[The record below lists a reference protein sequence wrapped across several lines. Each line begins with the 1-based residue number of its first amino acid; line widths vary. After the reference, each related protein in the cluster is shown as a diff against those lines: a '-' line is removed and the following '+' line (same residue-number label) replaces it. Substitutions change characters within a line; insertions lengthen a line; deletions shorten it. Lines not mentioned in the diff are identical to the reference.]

1 MSRTALVTGEAG
13 GLGRAIVARLTEDG
27 HRVVTLDL
35 AGDCDIVADLRDE
48 VPDLDGID
56 VDICISN
63 AAVVDTIAPAHAMSG
78 EQWSRDIDVNL
89 TGAFRAVQA
98 CLPGMLDRG
107 WGRIVVVASA
117 AAQLG
122 LAGQVA
128 YSASKAGLLG
138 MVKTLAVEGVGRGIT
153 ANAVLPGLI
162 ATPKVLGMPDA
173 VLKRVIDELPMRR
186 AAEPAEVASLVG
198 YLATEQAAYI
208 TGQDVRID
216 GGLGLQHAT
225 LGSTR

>member
-1 MSRTALVTGEAG
+1 MTRTALVTGAAG
-13 GLGRAIVARLTEDG
+13 GLGRALVARLAADG
-27 HRVVTLDL
+27 HRVVTLDV
-35 AGDCDIVADLRDE
+35 AGDCDIVADLRQGL
-48 VPDLDGID
+48 PDLDD
-56 VDICISN
+56 FEVDICISN
-63 AAVVDTIAPAHAMSG
+63 AAVVDTIAPAHAMTA
-78 EQWSRDIDVNL
+78 EQWARDIDVNL

-98 CLPGMLDRG
+98 CLPGMRDRG

-128 YSASKAGLLG
+128 YSAAKAGLLG
-138 MVKTLAVEGVGRGIT
+138 MVKTLAVEGVGQGLT

-162 ATPKVLGMPDA
+162 ATPKVLAMPGA
-173 VLKRVIDELPMRR
+173 ILERAIAALPMRR
-186 AAEPAEVASLVG
+186 PAEPDEVASLVA
-198 YLATEQAAYI
+198 YLASEDAAYI
-208 TGQDVRID
+208 TGQDIRVD

>member
-1 MSRTALVTGEAG
+1 
-13 GLGRAIVARLTEDG
+13 
-27 HRVVTLDL
+27 
-35 AGDCDIVADLRDE
+35 
-48 VPDLDGID
+48 
-56 VDICISN
+56 
-63 AAVVDTIAPAHAMSG
+63 MSG
-78 EQWSRDIDVNL
+78 EQWSHDIDVNL

-173 VLKRVIDELPMRR
+173 VLERVIDELPMRR

-208 TGQDVRID
+208 TGQDVQID